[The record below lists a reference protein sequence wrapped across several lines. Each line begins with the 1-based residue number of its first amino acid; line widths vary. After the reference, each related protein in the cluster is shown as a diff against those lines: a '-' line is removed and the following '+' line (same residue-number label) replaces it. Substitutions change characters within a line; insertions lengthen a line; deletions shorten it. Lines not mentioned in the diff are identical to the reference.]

1 MTNPTVIA
9 MIKSNRKLLIIV
21 KSIEKEINSIFRRT
35 FRILGMYHVKLF
47 LCYSFVCVYVSVITC
62 RYIKINDISVI
73 EVQYQAIQVFI
84 LQYRNE
90 KNEEDN

>member
-1 MTNPTVIA
+1 MTNPTIIA

-21 KSIEKEINSIFRRT
+21 KSIEKKIHSIFRRT
-35 FRILGMYHVKLF
+35 FRVLGIYHAKLF
-47 LCYSFVCVYVSVITC
+47 LCHSFVCVYVRVITC

-73 EVQYQAIQVFI
+73 GVQYQVIQVFI